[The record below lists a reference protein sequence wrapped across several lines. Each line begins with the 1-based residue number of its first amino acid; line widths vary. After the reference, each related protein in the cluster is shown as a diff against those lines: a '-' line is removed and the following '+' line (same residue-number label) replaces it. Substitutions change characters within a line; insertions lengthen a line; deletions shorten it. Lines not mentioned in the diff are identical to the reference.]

1 MQETRVNRRAVLT
14 GAGVLGTA
22 LCGCISTSPTPPG
35 SAASGDKSGD
45 DGGEE
50 PQRTVEF
57 GGSSTVYPITN
68 KASKYWMTNAPPTNK
83 KLWGPAQYG
92 IETQEHMADYW
103 AGLYGFSPTDGGAPP
118 FSSRVQLSHSG
129 TGLEKLRKG
138 RLDIGN
144 SSAPVKAE
152 FPELDES
159 VLAKYTDH
167 VVGVD
172 AQPIV
177 VSNEIY
183 KAGVTRM
190 DGKTLKAI
198 YRGEIDN
205 WTQVEGYKGP
215 KKPIQVVGRPSG
227 SGTSTA
233 FRLNLFG
240 NPKATLSGVDSRKG
254 QNQQVKSTVKNSD
267 NAIAYM
273 ALAFVDKSVSA
284 ISLEFNGK
292 LYVPGKNL
300 AQKGYPLARD
310 LHCYTWQG
318 TSRIEAALLRMIL
331 SDFGQ
336 QTFVKSAGYV
346 TLTNKRQKKQLKR
359 LPEAKR

>member
-1 MQETRVNRRAVLT
+1 MQDTRVKRRAVL
-14 GAGVLGTA
+14 AGVGALGVS

-35 SAASGDKSGD
+35 STGGSDDAADNGREK
-45 DGGEE
+45 
-50 PQRTVEF
+50 PRPTVEL
-57 GGSSTVYPITN
+57 GGSSTVYPITE
-68 KASKYWMTNAPPTNK
+68 KAGKYWKANAPPTNE
-83 KLWGPAQYG
+83 KLWGPEQYG
-92 IETQEHMADYW
+92 IKTQEHMADYW
-103 AGLYGFSPTDGGAPP
+103 AGLYGFSPTDGGVPP
-118 FSSRVQLSHSG
+118 FSARVLLSHSG

-159 VLAKYTDH
+159 TLAKYTDH

-177 VSNEIY
+177 VSEEIY

-190 DGKTLKAI
+190 DGETLKAI
-198 YRGEIDN
+198 YRGKIDN
-205 WTQVEGYKGP
+205 WTQVEGYEGP

-240 NPKATLSGVDSRKG
+240 NPKANLSGVDVRKG

-273 ALAFVDKSVSA
+273 ALAFVDKSVPA
-284 ISLEFNGK
+284 ISLEFNGT

-318 TSRIEAALLRMIL
+318 TSRIEAAFLRMIL

-336 QTFVKSAGYV
+336 QTFVKPVGYA
-346 TLTNKRQKKQLKR
+346 TLTDKRREEQLKR
-359 LPEAKR
+359 LPEAKQ

>member
-1 MQETRVNRRAVLT
+1 MNRRAVLA
-14 GAGVLGTA
+14 GAGSLGVA

-35 SAASGDKSGD
+35 SVGAGGDESTD
-45 DGGEE
+45 DGGNG
-50 PQRTVEF
+50 PRRTVKL

-68 KASKYWMTNAPPTNK
+68 EASKYWQANASPTNK
-83 KLWGPAQYG
+83 ELWGPAQYG

-103 AGLYGFSPTDGGAPP
+103 AGLYGFSPIDGGSPP
-118 FSSRVQLSHSG
+118 FAARVLLSHSG

-144 SSAPVKAE
+144 SSAPAKAE
-152 FPELDES
+152 FPELDAS
-159 VLAKYTDH
+159 VLDKYTDH

-177 VSNEIY
+177 VSQEIHE
-183 KAGVTRM
+183 AGVTRM

-205 WTQVEGYKGP
+205 WAQVDGYEGP

-240 NPKATLSGVDSRKG
+240 DPKANLSGVDSRRG
-254 QNQQVKSTVKNSD
+254 QNQQVKSTVKSSD

-273 ALAFVDKSVSA
+273 ALAFVDESVPA
-284 ISLEFNGK
+284 ISLEVNGK
-292 LYVPGKNL
+292 RYVPGKNL
-300 AQKGYPLARD
+300 AEKGYPLARD
-310 LHCYTWQG
+310 LHCYTWKG
-318 TSRIEAALLRMIL
+318 TSRIEAAFLRMIL

-336 QTFVKSAGYV
+336 QEFVKGVGYT
-346 TLTNKRQKKQLKR
+346 TLTKERQKKQLKR
-359 LPEAKR
+359 LPEVKQ